1 MDRTAAEQQ
10 EQEQEQE
17 QGRERERVLEVS
29 FLRMSEETIL
39 RLSSRLDLLL
49 HPTTSRRIDLRW
61 RIL

>member
-10 EQEQEQE
+10 EQEQ
-17 QGRERERVLEVS
+17 GRERERALEVS
-29 FLRMSEETIL
+29 FSHMSEETIL
-39 RLSSRLDLLL
+39 RLSSRLDLLM